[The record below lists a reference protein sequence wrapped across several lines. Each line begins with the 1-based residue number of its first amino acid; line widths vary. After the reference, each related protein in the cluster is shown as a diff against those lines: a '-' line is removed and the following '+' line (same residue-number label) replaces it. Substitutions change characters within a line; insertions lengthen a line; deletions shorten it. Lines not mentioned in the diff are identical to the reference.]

1 MKKKLYKAL
10 LSILLFGV
18 SFLCFYIPSKTT
30 TSIVNKHINEITIT
44 TENDGSKLFFNY
56 VGLFLLIM
64 TIWIWRKEMKI
75 NQLGFI
81 GSNGIEPTDPESLLI
96 GSTPEKPMV
105 NGQGEKPTKPDDIN
119 LELQEFKKQ
128 DLKKNIVNYL
138 KSKPFGLTNKTIL
151 SHSFGVSIQV
161 IEVVLFELMKENLIR
176 RDTYPGSGRAN
187 YSLTSSLENKAIEDF
202 ITNFIRTKIVSD
214 NRFVRVN
221 QRYEVDAIIK
231 TTELSYIV
239 EVKRMDNI
247 STKRLDDTIKHL
259 LTIEEQIKLS
269 PIKLVLII
277 STNQD
282 IDKQRFFEYLNIE
295 NFIIHIYK
303 YDKDE

>member
-1 MKKKLYKAL
+1 
-10 LSILLFGV
+10 
-18 SFLCFYIPSKTT
+18 
-30 TSIVNKHINEITIT
+30 
-44 TENDGSKLFFNY
+44 
-56 VGLFLLIM
+56 
-64 TIWIWRKEMKI
+64 MKI

-303 YDKDE
+303 YDKEE